1 MKTKQINVLCA
12 PIDKIKSSPDDLN
25 PKEGVNLKNNPEEI
39 KNFKEK
45 LGIIYKEMK
54 EKIKEEIKE
63 EIK

>member
-39 KNFKEK
+39 KNFK
-45 LGIIYKEMK
+45 
-54 EKIKEEIKE
+54 
-63 EIK
+63 